1 MSSNQIATKIKKDF
15 NRIQRER
22 RKANG
27 NAATK
32 KYEKTRRGFLMRA
45 YRNMKSRVTGIQ
57 KKKYY
62 LYAGLPILDKAEFY
76 NWSLNSIEFNIL
88 FDKWTEL
95 GYLRTKTPSVDRI
108 DSTKGYI
115 PGNIQWIT
123 HSENSAKTS
132 RWA

>member
-1 MSSNQIATKIKKDF
+1 VSSNQIATKIKKDF